1 MRQLLYLSQL
11 LYLGQHLYL
20 TENVLK
26 GSGHRHQTLIFKQ
39 ELQNCQSWGKIIYSI
54 SNFKI
59 LIHYSHKNSP
69 IRSTKYLI
77 HPKLTL
83 TDPLLARRRENKNKQ
98 RWQT

>member
-1 MRQLLYLSQL
+1 M
-11 LYLGQHLYL
+11 
-20 TENVLK
+20 LK
-26 GSGHRHQTLIFKQ
+26 GSVGSQTSDIDFKQ
-39 ELQNCQSWGKIIYSI
+39 ELHVSLGEKYKIYSI

-59 LIHYSHKNSP
+59 LIQCSHKNSP